1 MSFPALARLTPLSG
15 ASFGG
20 SPAYVTA
27 DLHMLVKSDVLD
39 LEDAQVDTLS
49 RLR

>member
-1 MSFPALARLTPLSG
+1 MSFPAFARLTLLSG
-15 ASFGG
+15 GG
-20 SPAYVTA
+20 CLAYVTA